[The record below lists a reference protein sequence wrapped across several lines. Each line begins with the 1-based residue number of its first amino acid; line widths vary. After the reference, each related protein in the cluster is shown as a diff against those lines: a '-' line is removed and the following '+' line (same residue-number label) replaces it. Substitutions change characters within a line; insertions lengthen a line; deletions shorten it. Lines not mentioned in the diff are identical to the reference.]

1 MKKKSVFKIQWLILL
16 RFKLRSKYNNFKLVI
31 NNNNISMMWVYLASI
46 FYFLTIWNLLEHLW
60 MIASRIIIVSG
71 DSEMNPGL
79 RSSSFNQC
87 LSIYQWKWNSIH
99 VSALCT
105 QKFHLYQ
112 YTLLSRN
119 FIFASLKLMT
129 IWKHIDMILLL
140 KITHLTVNKGEPA
153 LLIRTCYHLKLLM

>member
-16 RFKLRSKYNNFKLVI
+16 RFKLRSRYNNFKLVI

-46 FYFLTIWNLLEHLW
+46 FYFLIIWNLLEHLW
-60 MIASRIIIVSG
+60 IASRIIFLSG

-99 VSALCT
+99 VSALYT
-105 QKFHLYQ
+105 QKFHFYQ

-129 IWKHIDMILLL
+129 IWKHIDMILLE